1 MTIADAQKYV
11 APCRNFAPEEIES
24 RRTLSGKISALGCLG
39 GPSFLERG
47 VPSPTR
53 LNPTRLAAE
62 DIQLPLPECFDEDA
76 EVLIVGLLEFAGLEV
91 VCLVEERVGDM
102 KCGFLPS
109 FSLDGTP
116 LRVWDAIEVVE
127 LRVRAPRTMPVV
139 SFSVPILLMG
149 RTGCALCRWMGT
161 DAVKIGDKNESQE
174 INNNEAGSLTGRVES
189 STTVE
194 VGSL

>member
-76 EVLIVGLLEFAGLEV
+76 EVLVVRLLELAGLEV

-116 LRVWDAIEVVE
+116 LRVCDAIEVVE
-127 LRVRAPRTMPVV
+127 LRGRALLALPVV
-139 SFSVPILLMG
+139 SVSVPILLMG
-149 RTGCALCRWMGT
+149 RTGCALCRWIRT
-161 DAVKIGDKNESQE
+161 VVVEDGDENESRE

-189 STTVE
+189 STTSE